1 MNGPPI
7 SSRGVIEL
15 VRFFIEHEQL
25 RNGEVTITGSDAHHI
40 TRVLRLGPGE
50 IIECVDPEGLLHLV
64 RIEEAG
70 AAVRGK
76 VEETRKG
83 LQESPLHLVLF
94 QGLTKGEKMDLVV
107 QKAVELGAAAI
118 VPFTSRYT
126 VVQLGDK
133 QAEKRVERWE
143 RIAREAA
150 KQCGRTRLPRV
161 ERVHSFAEVVDRVRA
176 AADREHL
183 VLAAYEAERER
194 RISEI
199 QAAPKAISAI
209 VGPEGGFTP
218 QEIAQ
223 LEEAGAVICT
233 LGPRIL
239 RTETAGLVLLS
250 ILGYRWGD
258 LG

>member
-126 VVQLGDK
+126 VALHNTPASSSIHG
-133 QAEKRVERWE
+133 QA
-143 RIAREAA
+143 
-150 KQCGRTRLPRV
+150 
-161 ERVHSFAEVVDRVRA
+161 VRA
-176 AADREHL
+176 HALRNGTGPL
-183 VLAAYEAERER
+183 LR
-194 RISEI
+194 RSGG
-199 QAAPKAISAI
+199 QVSGGRQGAPRS
-209 VGPEGGFTP
+209 GR
-218 QEIAQ
+218 
-223 LEEAGAVICT
+223 L
-233 LGPRIL
+233 
-239 RTETAGLVLLS
+239 
-250 ILGYRWGD
+250 
-258 LG
+258 